1 MNDAD
6 VRAFVK
12 KSVQPKQ
19 SLAQGSKESQ
29 SLNSSI
35 KAFDQN
41 IAHLKKNVD
50 QTVQPHGSNDFEI
63 NRSSNA
69 QQNKVQSIFP
79 KAAEQPK
86 SSLLDQINNN
96 LSKRVSAPTSFSN
109 EVPMKKARQQQPVA
123 AQPTNSPEE
132 DPSGKSHL
140 YPDFKSSSTEYLI
153 QQASKRSAHSVQPR
167 YQAPPPPQIKRLGR
181 HPINAPFK
189 SPFIQQSAPAGDE
202 PMQIDSDAGEIADP
216 LLKGIEPKLLEVI
229 KSEIVSSG
237 KPVKWEDIA
246 GLEKVKQS
254 IQEAVELPLMYPWM
268 FAQEGLL
275 KMEKGILLFGPPG
288 TGKTLI
294 AKCVSSQSQATFFSI
309 SASTL
314 TSKWI
319 GEGEKLVK
327 ALFAYARY
335 KQPSVIFIDEIDS
348 ILTKRGDNDHESSTR
363 LKTEFMV
370 QIDGAS
376 STAEEDRI
384 LVIGATNRPHK
395 LDEAIIR
402 RFSKRFY
409 VPLPDLEVSL
419 LWNH

>member
-1 MNDAD
+1 
-6 VRAFVK
+6 
-12 KSVQPKQ
+12 
-19 SLAQGSKESQ
+19 
-29 SLNSSI
+29 
-35 KAFDQN
+35 
-41 IAHLKKNVD
+41 
-50 QTVQPHGSNDFEI
+50 
-63 NRSSNA
+63 
-69 QQNKVQSIFP
+69 
-79 KAAEQPK
+79 
-86 SSLLDQINNN
+86 
-96 LSKRVSAPTSFSN
+96 
-109 EVPMKKARQQQPVA
+109 MKKARQQQPVA
-123 AQPTNSPEE
+123 AQPTKSPEE
-132 DPSGKSHL
+132 DPFGKSHL

-202 PMQIDSDAGEIADP
+202 PMQIDSDAGELADP
-216 LLKGIEPKLLEVI
+216 LLKGMEPKLLEVI